1 MPSKRTVSV
10 VKLYDSGFQRHFI
23 NFLGLNFY
31 VAIVTRMLGFL
42 AIRRLF
48 IILNLKMMIM

>member
-1 MPSKRTVSV
+1 MLSKRTVSV
-10 VKLYDSGFQRHFI
+10 VKLYDLGFKRHFI

-42 AIRRLF
+42 SIRRLF